1 MKFIVLL
8 LDTIGLMC
16 TFYISSFSSYYI
28 LGAVIA
34 MLMAII
40 VHFAEKEALEVLEE
54 KSISQHVY
62 EDPGVFIDGIF
73 YGSTLFLA
81 VYLSSGL
88 Q

>member
-1 MKFIVLL
+1 MGTNINVPFNQVPIL
-8 LDTIGLMC
+8 C
-16 TFYISSFSSYYI
+16 SYYI

-40 VHFAEKEALEVLEE
+40 VHFAEKEAPEILEE

-73 YGSTLFLA
+73 FMVQRYF
-81 VYLSSGL
+81 
-88 Q
+88 